1 MITDESLEMRWVPN
15 WSDPAHL
22 PAYLQIHLFKNLDC
36 NNNCKILDLIL
47 VVKSNSAARTMT
59 KGRQGSYKYLKIKI
73 KRWGDAAGEIWCWW
87 SVCSTMWTI
96 RSIWSIIW
104 WRLMMT
110 VRSVWSTMTGG
121 GNWWEDPIWDCLE
134 LFNDWNFDDNGNV
147 TMKADDGEVEIF
159 GEMDIRTGA
168 MKVRV
173 TTTKFL

>member
-73 KRWGDAAGEIWCWW
+73 KR
-87 SVCSTMWTI
+87 
-96 RSIWSIIW
+96 
-104 WRLMMT
+104 
-110 VRSVWSTMTGG
+110 
-121 GNWWEDPIWDCLE
+121 
-134 LFNDWNFDDNGNV
+134 
-147 TMKADDGEVEIF
+147 
-159 GEMDIRTGA
+159 
-168 MKVRV
+168 
-173 TTTKFL
+173 